1 MSCYLSLGPLLFIS
15 PQLEMR
21 RFSFIGLFFP
31 FFALVLAVASLR
43 SFADEGVSLRIEQ
56 SGADF
61 SFQVVGEDGL
71 GEWLLQFSQDGIDW
85 QDLLF
90 LERGVETGAVPGLQ
104 VSPAA
109 LPVPSAER
117 GLFRVVEYPEAD
129 GFYREY
135 LAARSRWRASG
146 ITSYRY
152 GFRWSTMIFWDG
164 SIEVIDGEVASYD
177 RLEAF
182 PPFFEEPPMYRTI
195 EGLFDRIADARARNA
210 ASIEVTWDP
219 EFGYPR
225 SAAIDQ
231 SLLIADEEQ
240 YWSIGFLEPIR

>member
-1 MSCYLSLGPLLFIS
+1 MRFYLSSHLLCS
-15 PQLEMR
+15 L
-21 RFSFIGLFFP
+21 L
-31 FFALVLAVASLR
+31 ALVSIASSFR
-43 SFADEGVSLRIEQ
+43 SPADEDVALRINWD
-56 SGADF
+56 GDDF
-61 SFQVVGEDGL
+61 SFRVAGEDGL
-71 GEWLLQFSQDGIDW
+71 GEWLLQFSADGRDW

-90 LERGVETGAVPGLQ
+90 LERGVETGGVPGVQ

-109 LPVPSAER
+109 LPVPNAER
-117 GLFRVVEYPEAD
+117 GLFRVMEYPEVD
-129 GFYREY
+129 RFYRDY

-219 EFGYPR
+219 ELGYPR

-240 YWSIGFLEPIR
+240 YWSIGFVEPIR

>member
-1 MSCYLSLGPLLFIS
+1 MRFFSVPHFFFTLVVLVFFTVSNRSAVGEGVALSINWNGDK
-15 PQLEMR
+15 
-21 RFSFIGLFFP
+21 FSFR
-31 FFALVLAVASLR
+31 VAG
-43 SFADEGVSLRIEQ
+43 E
-56 SGADF
+56 
-61 SFQVVGEDGL
+61 VGNED
-71 GEWLLQFSQDGIDW
+71 WLLQFSQNGNDW

-90 LERGVETGAVPGLQ
+90 LDRGIEMGAVPE
-104 VSPAA
+104 VDICPAA
-109 LPVPSAER
+109 LPIPNAER
-117 GLFRVVEYPEAD
+117 ALFRVVEYREV
-129 GFYREY
+129 GWFYRDY

-146 ITSYRY
+146 LTSYRY

-164 SIEVIDGEVASYD
+164 SIEVIDGEVASYE

-195 EGLFDRIADARARNA
+195 EGLFDRIADARARDA

-219 EFGYPR
+219 QLGFPR

-240 YWSIGFLEPIR
+240 YWSIEFVEPIR

>member
-1 MSCYLSLGPLLFIS
+1 
-15 PQLEMR
+15 MR

-31 FFALVLAVASLR
+31 FFVLVSAVASLR

-71 GEWLLQFSQDGIDW
+71 GEWLLQFSADGRDW

-90 LERGVETGAVPGLQ
+90 LERGVETGGVPGAQ

-109 LPVPSAER
+109 LPVPDAER
-117 GLFRVVEYPEAD
+117 GLFRVMEYPEVD
-129 GFYREY
+129 RFYRDY

-219 EFGYPR
+219 ELGYPR

-240 YWSIGFLEPIR
+240 YWSIGFVEPIRQVEIR

>member
-1 MSCYLSLGPLLFIS
+1 MSFFLSLRRSLLAALTLSVVTVIPARALS
-15 PQLEMR
+15 LEIEWTGAV
-21 RFSFIGLFFP
+21 FSF
-31 FFALVLAVASLR
+31 R
-43 SFADEGVSLRIEQ
+43 
-56 SGADF
+56 
-61 SFQVVGEDGL
+61 VVGAER
-71 GEWLLQFSQDGIDW
+71 EVRWLLQHSEDGREWRDVVVLD
-85 QDLLF
+85 QSDQGGDTQE
-90 LERGVETGAVPGLQ
+90 LEL
-104 VSPAA
+104 SPLA
-109 LPVPSAER
+109 LPVADPDAGR

-129 GFYREY
+129 RFYRDY

-146 ITSYRY
+146 LTSYRY

-164 SIEVIDGEVASYD
+164 SIEVTEGEVSSYE

-195 EGLFDRIADARARNA
+195 EGLFDRIADARARDA

-240 YWSIGFLEPIR
+240 YWSTEFLEPIRQGEIR

>member
-1 MSCYLSLGPLLFIS
+1 MVCWVSPPL
-15 PQLEMR
+15 LEMR
-21 RFSFIGLFFP
+21 RFPLIGMFFP
-31 FFALVLAVASLR
+31 LLALVSAVASLR
-43 SFADEGVSLRIEQ
+43 SFADEEVSLQ
-56 SGADF
+56 VNWDGDDF
-61 SFQVVGEDGL
+61 SFQMVGEDAF
-71 GEWLLQFSQDGIDW
+71 GEWLLQFSTDGSDW

-90 LERGVETGAVPGLQ
+90 LERGAEAGAVPGVQ

-129 GFYREY
+129 RFYREY

-146 ITSYRY
+146 LTSYRY

-164 SIEVIDGEVASYD
+164 SIEVTEGEVSSYE

-195 EGLFDRIADARARNA
+195 EGLFDRIADARARDA

-240 YWSIGFLEPIR
+240 YWSIEFLEPIRQGEIR

>member
-1 MSCYLSLGPLLFIS
+1 
-15 PQLEMR
+15 MR
-21 RFSFIGLFFP
+21 SYFSFNVLIGVI
-31 FFALVLAVASLR
+31 ALVSAAACLR
-43 SFADEGVSLRIEQ
+43 SLADEGVSLRIEQ
-56 SGADF
+56 QRGGF

-71 GEWLLQFSQDGIDW
+71 GEWLLQFSADGRDW
-85 QDLLF
+85 QGLLF
-90 LERGVETGAVPGLQ
+90 LERGAEAGAVPGVR

-109 LPVPSAER
+109 LPVPHAER
-117 GLFRVVEYPEAD
+117 GLFRVMEYPEVD
-129 GFYREY
+129 RFYRDY
-135 LAARSRWRASG
+135 LAARARWRASG

-152 GFRWSTMIFWDG
+152 AFRWSTMIFWNG
-164 SIEVIDGEVASYD
+164 SIEVIDGEVASYN

-210 ASIEVTWDP
+210 ASIEVRWDP
-219 EFGYPR
+219 DLGYPR

-240 YWSIGFLEPIR
+240 YWSIEFVEPIR

>member
-1 MSCYLSLGPLLFIS
+1 
-15 PQLEMR
+15 MR
-21 RFSFIGLFFP
+21 CFSFIVLFFP
-31 FFALVLAVASLR
+31 LFALVSAVASLR
-43 SFADEGVSLRIEQ
+43 GFADQNVALRIEW

-61 SFQVVGEDGL
+61 SFQVVGEHGL
-71 GEWLLQFSQDGIDW
+71 GEWLLQFSADGRDW

-90 LERGVETGAVPGLQ
+90 LERGAEEGAVPGVQ

-109 LPVPSAER
+109 LPVPNAER
-117 GLFRVVEYPEAD
+117 GLFRVMEYPEVD
-129 GFYREY
+129 RFYRDY
-135 LAARSRWRASG
+135 LAARSRWRASR

-219 EFGYPR
+219 ELGYPR

-240 YWSIGFLEPIR
+240 YWAIGFVDVIR

>member
-1 MSCYLSLGPLLFIS
+1 MCFCPVPHFFFTLVVLVFFTASNRSVVGEGVALSITWNGDK
-15 PQLEMR
+15 
-21 RFSFIGLFFP
+21 FSFH
-31 FFALVLAVASLR
+31 
-43 SFADEGVSLRIEQ
+43 
-56 SGADF
+56 
-61 SFQVVGEDGL
+61 VVGEDSN
-71 GEWLLQFSQDGIDW
+71 EDWLLQFSQNGNDW

-90 LERGVETGAVPGLQ
+90 LDRGIEIGAVPE
-104 VSPAA
+104 VDVCPAA
-109 LPVPSAER
+109 LPIPNADKA
-117 GLFRVVEYPEAD
+117 LFRVIEYREV
-129 GFYREY
+129 GRFYREY

-146 ITSYRY
+146 LTSYRY

-164 SIEVIDGEVASYD
+164 SIEVIDGEVSSYE

-219 EFGYPR
+219 ELGYPK

-240 YWSIGFLEPIR
+240 YWSIEFVEPIR

>member
-1 MSCYLSLGPLLFIS
+1 MRSYLSPYLFCALL
-15 PQLEMR
+15 
-21 RFSFIGLFFP
+21 
-31 FFALVLAVASLR
+31 ALVSIASSFR
-43 SFADEGVSLRIEQ
+43 SPADEGVSLRIEQ

-71 GEWLLQFSQDGIDW
+71 GQWLLQFSADGRDW

-90 LERGVETGAVPGLQ
+90 LERGVETGGVPGAQ

-109 LPVPSAER
+109 LPVPDAER
-117 GLFRVVEYPEAD
+117 GLFRVMEYPEVD
-129 GFYREY
+129 RFYRDY

-164 SIEVIDGEVASYD
+164 SIEVIDGQVASYD

-219 EFGYPR
+219 ELGYPR

-240 YWSIGFLEPIR
+240 YWSIEFLEPIR

>member
-1 MSCYLSLGPLLFIS
+1 
-15 PQLEMR
+15 MR
-21 RFSFIGLFFP
+21 AFFFIGLFYP
-31 FFALVLAVASLR
+31 LLVLVSAGACLR
-43 SFADEGVSLRIEQ
+43 SFADDGIALRIEW

-61 SFQVVGEDGL
+61 SFQMVGDDGF
-71 GEWLLQFSQDGIDW
+71 GQWLLQFSADGSEW

-90 LERGVETGAVPGLQ
+90 LERGVETGGVPGVQ
-104 VSPAA
+104 VSPAG
-109 LPVPSAER
+109 LPVTNAER
-117 GLFRVVEYPEAD
+117 GLFRVMEYPEVD
-129 GFYREY
+129 RFYRDY

-146 ITSYRY
+146 LTSYRY

-164 SIEVIDGEVASYD
+164 AIEVIDGQVSSYE

-195 EGLFDRIADARARNA
+195 EGLFDRIADARARDA

-240 YWSIGFLEPIR
+240 YWSIVFLEPIR

>member
-1 MSCYLSLGPLLFIS
+1 MRSYFSPPLLYALLALIS
-15 PQLEMR
+15 IAS
-21 RFSFIGLFFP
+21 SF
-31 FFALVLAVASLR
+31 R
-43 SFADEGVSLRIEQ
+43 SPADEGVALRINWDGDE
-56 SGADF
+56 F
-61 SFQVVGEDGL
+61 SFRVAGEDGL
-71 GEWLLQFSQDGIDW
+71 GEWLLQFSWDGSDW

-90 LERGVETGAVPGLQ
+90 LERGVETGAVPGVQ

-109 LPVPSAER
+109 LPVPNAER

-146 ITSYRY
+146 VTSYRY

-164 SIEVIDGEVASYD
+164 SIEVIGGEVASYD

-210 ASIEVTWDP
+210 DSIEVRWDP

-240 YWSIGFLEPIR
+240 YWSIGFLEPIREEGIR

>member
-1 MSCYLSLGPLLFIS
+1 MRFFSVPHFFFTLVVLVFFTVSNRSAVGEGVALSINWNGDK
-15 PQLEMR
+15 
-21 RFSFIGLFFP
+21 FSFR
-31 FFALVLAVASLR
+31 VA
-43 SFADEGVSLRIEQ
+43 
-56 SGADF
+56 
-61 SFQVVGEDGL
+61 GEDGN
-71 GEWLLQFSQDGIDW
+71 EDWLLQFSQNGNDW

-90 LERGVETGAVPGLQ
+90 LDRGIGMGAVPE
-104 VSPAA
+104 VDICPAA
-109 LPVPSAER
+109 LPIPNAER
-117 GLFRVVEYPEAD
+117 ALFRVVEYREVGP
-129 GFYREY
+129 FYRDY

-146 ITSYRY
+146 LTSYRY

-219 EFGYPR
+219 ELGYPR

-240 YWSIGFLEPIR
+240 YWSIEFVEPIR

>member
-1 MSCYLSLGPLLFIS
+1 MPLPSL
-15 PQLEMR
+15 MR
-21 RFSFIGLFFP
+21 SYFSFNVLIGVI
-31 FFALVLAVASLR
+31 ALVSAAACLR
-43 SFADEGVSLRIEQ
+43 SLADEGVSLRIEQ
-56 SGADF
+56 QRGGF

-71 GEWLLQFSQDGIDW
+71 GEWLLQFSADGRDW

-90 LERGVETGAVPGLQ
+90 LERGAEAGAVPGVR
-104 VSPAA
+104 VSSAA
-109 LPVPSAER
+109 LPVPHAER
-117 GLFRVVEYPEAD
+117 GLFRVMEYPEVD
-129 GFYREY
+129 RFYRDY
-135 LAARSRWRASG
+135 LAARARWRASG

-152 GFRWSTMIFWDG
+152 AFRWSTMIFWNG
-164 SIEVIDGEVASYD
+164 SIEVIGGEVASYD

-219 EFGYPR
+219 ELGYPR

-240 YWSIGFLEPIR
+240 YWSIGFVDVIR

>member
-1 MSCYLSLGPLLFIS
+1 
-15 PQLEMR
+15 MR
-21 RFSFIGLFFP
+21 CFSFIVLFFP
-31 FFALVLAVASLR
+31 LFALVSAVASLR
-43 SFADEGVSLRIEQ
+43 GFADQNVALRIEW

-71 GEWLLQFSQDGIDW
+71 GEWLLQFSADGRDW

-90 LERGVETGAVPGLQ
+90 LERGAEEGAVPGVQ

-109 LPVPSAER
+109 LPVPNAAR
-117 GLFRVVEYPEAD
+117 GLFRVMEYPEVD
-129 GFYREY
+129 RFYRDY
-135 LAARSRWRASG
+135 LAARSRWRASR

-219 EFGYPR
+219 ELGYPR

-240 YWSIGFLEPIR
+240 YWSIGFVDVIR